1 MLAQRPGAQRQPLP
15 RPAVPK
21 RSDGRHEDRD
31 EVSKGATITATR
43 RRLTD
48 WLGGQEPVVLLGLL
62 TVVATTW
69 GFIELAAEVVA
80 GDTQAFDKWA
90 VRAVR
95 QADNPALPIGPH
107 WLPEVGRDVTAL
119 GSIVVLSFFTLVVA
133 GYLWLDRKFWMM
145 LYLLAA
151 TASGLVVSLGLK
163 QLFDRPRQD
172 LVPRLSEALTT
183 SFPSGHS
190 FLSTVV
196 YLTLGSLL
204 ATVIT
209 RKSVKIYVLAVAV
222 VLSVIVGLSRLYLG
236 MHYPTD
242 ILAGWMAGLGWA
254 LLCWMIA
261 HWLQRHRHLETA
273 DPETTQPE
281 TIGGQGQ
288 R

>member
-1 MLAQRPGAQRQPLP
+1 MA
-15 RPAVPK
+15 AVPQTDRAVRGLAK
-21 RSDGRHEDRD
+21 LSNTGSLSD
-31 EVSKGATITATR
+31 TR
-43 RRLTD
+43 RRLTG
-48 WLGGQEPVVLLGLL
+48 WLGGQEPMVLLGLL
-62 TVVATTW
+62 VVVGTTW

-95 QADNPALPIGPH
+95 QADDPAVPIGPH
-107 WLPEVGRDVTAL
+107 WMPEAGRDATAL
-119 GSIVVLSFFTLVVA
+119 GSIAVLTFFTLVVA

-151 TASGLVVSLGLK
+151 TASGLVLSLGLK
-163 QLFDRPRQD
+163 QLYDRPRQD
-172 LVPRLSEALTT
+172 IVPRLSEALTT

-204 ATVIT
+204 AAVIPRT
-209 RKSVKIYVLAVAV
+209 AVKVYVLAVAV
-222 VLSVIVGLSRLYLG
+222 FLSVVVGLSRLYLG

-254 LLCWMIA
+254 LLCWTLA
-261 HWLQRHRHLETA
+261 HWLQRHRQLESA
-273 DPETTQPE
+273 DPNAAESEASDDTSSE
-281 TIGGQGQ
+281 
-288 R
+288 

>member
-1 MLAQRPGAQRQPLP
+1 MSKRASMAQL
-15 RPAVPK
+15 
-21 RSDGRHEDRD
+21 S
-31 EVSKGATITATR
+31 
-43 RRLTD
+43 RRLTS
-48 WLGGQEPVVLLGLL
+48 WFGGQEPVVLLGLL
-62 TVVATTW
+62 AVVATTW

-80 GDTQAFDKWA
+80 GDTQAFDHWA

-95 QADNPALPIGPH
+95 QADDPAVPIGPH
-107 WLPEVGRDVTAL
+107 WLPEASRDATAL
-119 GSIVVLSFFTLVVA
+119 GSIAVLSFFTLVVA
-133 GYLWLDRKFWMM
+133 GYLWLDRKVWMM
-145 LYLLAA
+145 LYLLVA

-163 QLFDRPRQD
+163 QLYDRPRQD

-204 ATVIT
+204 ATVIP
-209 RKSVKIYVLAVAV
+209 RRAVKIYVLAIAV
-222 VLSVIVGLSRLYLG
+222 VLAVVVGLSRLYLG

-261 HWLQRHRHLETA
+261 HWLQRHHQLESADRDVAPPKAADGTA
-273 DPETTQPE
+273 A
-281 TIGGQGQ
+281 
-288 R
+288 

>member
-1 MLAQRPGAQRQPLP
+1 MPSQRPEVPRRGGRRREDGNTVNRQAGIAQLP
-15 RPAVPK
+15 
-21 RSDGRHEDRD
+21 
-31 EVSKGATITATR
+31 
-43 RRLTD
+43 RRLTS
-48 WLGGQEPVVLLGLL
+48 WFGGQEPVVLLGLL

-80 GDTQAFDKWA
+80 GDTEAFDHWA

-95 QADNPALPIGPH
+95 QTDDPAVPIGPH
-107 WLPEVGRDVTAL
+107 WLPEVGRDATAL
-119 GSIVVLSFFTLVVA
+119 GSIAVLSFFTLVVA

-145 LYLLAA
+145 LYLLVA
-151 TASGLVVSLGLK
+151 TVSGLVVSLGLK
-163 QLFDRPRQD
+163 QLYDRPRQD

-204 ATVIT
+204 ATVIPRT
-209 RKSVKIYVLAVAV
+209 AVKIYVLAIAV
-222 VLSVIVGLSRLYLG
+222 VLAVIVGLSRLYLG

-261 HWLQRHRHLETA
+261 HWLQRHHRLETA
-273 DPETTQPE
+273 DRDVAQPE
-281 TIGGQGQ
+281 ATGGAAEQ
-288 R
+288 

>member
-1 MLAQRPGAQRQPLP
+1 MHSRRPETLRSLPPRAGAPQQEAGGHSERDRVSGKTALAN
-15 RPAVPK
+15 
-21 RSDGRHEDRD
+21 
-31 EVSKGATITATR
+31 TR
-43 RRLTD
+43 RQLTR

-62 TVVATTW
+62 TVGALSW

-80 GDTQAFDKWA
+80 GDTQAFDRWA

-95 QADNPALPIGPH
+95 QADDPAVPLGPH
-107 WLPEVGRDVTAL
+107 WMPELGRDATAL
-119 GSIVVLSFFTLVVA
+119 GSMGVLSLVTLVVA

-151 TASGLVVSLGLK
+151 TSSGLVLSLVLK
-163 QLFDRPRQD
+163 QWIDRPRQD
-172 LVPRLSEALTT
+172 VVPRLSEAFTT

-204 ATVIT
+204 AAVIP
-209 RKSVKIYVLAVAV
+209 RVAVKIYVLAVAV
-222 VLSVIVGLSRLYLG
+222 VLSVIIGLSRLYLG

-254 LLCWMIA
+254 LLCWTIA
-261 HWLQRHRHLETA
+261 HWLQRHHRLETA
-273 DPETTQPE
+273 DEPAPPEPDANSN
-281 TIGGQGQ
+281 
-288 R
+288 